1 MTNLETDLIFLKSN
15 LIEMMEF
22 VKIQLEKAQE
32 AMMNMDLELAE
43 EIIQQERRLNAMELS
58 IDRDCENIIALSQPV
73 ATDLRLVVSV
83 LKINSDLER
92 IGDYAENTATYLI
105 DLEKPFN
112 KKHLNEL
119 KINEMFEIG
128 INMLGSAIDSFD
140 EEDPKIARKLFK
152 KDKELNKINAN
163 SSKIIA
169 ELIKKDTGIIR
180 PLLFLFSIIRKLER
194 VGDHNKNIAEN
205 IIFYTDAKVLKHRK
219 KLK

>member
-1 MTNLETDLIFLKSN
+1 MTNLETDLRFLKSN

-43 EIIQQERRLNAMELS
+43 EIVQQERRLNAMELS

-92 IGDYAENTATYLI
+92 IGDYAENIATYLI

-112 KKHLNEL
+112 KKHMNEL